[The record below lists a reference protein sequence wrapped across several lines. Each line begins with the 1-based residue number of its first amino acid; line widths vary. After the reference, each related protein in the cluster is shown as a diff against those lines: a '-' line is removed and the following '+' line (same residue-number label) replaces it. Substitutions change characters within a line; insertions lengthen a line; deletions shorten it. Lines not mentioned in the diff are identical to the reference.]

1 MELLT
6 PKKQLSR
13 SLSLQINDNPTIKG
27 QELVLDQDTTQEITQ
42 EITFSAEDVDSETF
56 AYSIVT

>member
-6 PKKQLSR
+6 LKKQLSR

-27 QELVLDQDTTQEITQ
+27 QELVLDQDTTQEIT
-42 EITFSAEDVDSETF
+42 FSAGDVDSETF

>member
-6 PKKQLSR
+6 LKKQLSR

-27 QELVLDQDTTQEITQ
+27 QELVLDQDTTQEIT
-42 EITFSAEDVDSETF
+42 FSAEDIDSETF

>member
-6 PKKQLSR
+6 LKKQLSR

-27 QELVLDQDTTQEITQ
+27 QELVLDQDTT
-42 EITFSAEDVDSETF
+42 SAEDVDSETF
-56 AYSIVT
+56 TYSIVT